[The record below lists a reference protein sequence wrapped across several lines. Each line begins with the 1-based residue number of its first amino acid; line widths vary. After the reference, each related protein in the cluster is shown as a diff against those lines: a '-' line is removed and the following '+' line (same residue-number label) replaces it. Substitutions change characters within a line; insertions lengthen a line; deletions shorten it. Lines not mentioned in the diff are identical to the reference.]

1 MLGEEHTHE
10 EGSVVGP
17 RIEEPG
23 NFRQVAA
30 SIKELIRAT
39 IEVVTDASVMALT
52 ITFSP
57 AIDIGP
63 SDDQ

>member
-1 MLGEEHTHE
+1 M
-10 EGSVVGP
+10 VGP